1 MNSIFKSLLCLEIL
15 GLGILGAIA
24 FYVQPSVAQT
34 LFNANGVETRENNTL
49 KPFLLAQNSQK
60 RREIKAFF
68 SSSYDYWD
76 ARVLADFWGQSVYD
90 SKARIGRK
98 ILWGKKDVAIL
109 EQFLVDARI
118 KHLQAI
124 VPASTPASYTY
135 YQESGY
141 TYADA
146 EVLAKFWGDASP
158 MDTKLRIERN
168 LTLGNSAM
176 IQKALS
182 MARK

>member
-15 GLGILGAIA
+15 GLGIIGAIA
-24 FYVQPSVAQT
+24 FNVQPSVAQT
-34 LFNANGVETRENNTL
+34 HFNANDVEIRENNTL
-49 KPFLLAQNSQK
+49 KPFLLAQNSQN
-60 RREIKAFF
+60 RREIDAFF

-109 EQFLVDARI
+109 QQFLVDARI
-118 KHLQAI
+118 KHLESI
-124 VPASTPASYTY
+124 ASASSPASYTY
-135 YQESGY
+135 YGESGY
-141 TYADA
+141 TYDDA
-146 EVLAKFWGDASP
+146 KVLAKFWGDASP
-158 MDTKLRIERN
+158 MDGKLRIERN

-176 IQKALS
+176 IQEALS